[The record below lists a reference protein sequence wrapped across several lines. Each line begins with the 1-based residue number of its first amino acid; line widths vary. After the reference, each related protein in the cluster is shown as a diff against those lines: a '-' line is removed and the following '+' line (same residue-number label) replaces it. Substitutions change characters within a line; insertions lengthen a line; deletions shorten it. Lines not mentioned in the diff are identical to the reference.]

1 MKATSLITTG
11 VRKNF
16 IKTPQLYAIS
26 NTKRSIQEETLT
38 KLLSQAKNTE
48 FGMIHDFRSIQKSAD
63 PIALFKEKVPLTS
76 YSAFH
81 DEWIV
86 RALKGESNVIW
97 PGKINYFALS
107 SGTTKGGS
115 KFIPVSDQM
124 LKQFKKTSFVQASE
138 VSSMLKKSTLLKS
151 KALIVGG
158 STSLRFIEDVRVGDL
173 SGILA
178 KNKSWVFSSFSK
190 PGKKISQISDW
201 EEKMNRIVERAEKWN
216 IGVIAGVPSWI
227 SMLLERII
235 IRYQLNSIHDIWPN
249 LQLYVHGG
257 VFLDPYKSK
266 IDKMCRRP
274 LLYQNTYLA
283 SEGYFGYQREFNTSN
298 MELLMKHGVFYEFV
312 DASQFEALRCKMFN
326 TIKTLTVE
334 EIEPEK
340 PYAVVISTCS
350 GLWRYNLGDVIMFHG
365 AHKKNFKI
373 VGRISYNLNICGEHL
388 SEENLSVAITDTGRR
403 FGIEIHEFCSYPS
416 IKNNRHQWYIGVDHS
431 VSENEFEAYL
441 DERLK
446 QLNDDYWTARKF
458 LLKKPKVKVLPV
470 EKFYEF
476 MSIHNKIGSQ
486 SKFPRVMTEKLVKCW
501 EAFLSNSEGYIYN
514 PENLDA

>member
-1 MKATSLITTG
+1 MKATSLISTE
-11 VRKNF
+11 VAKDS
-16 IKTPQLYAIS
+16 KKAPLLYAIS
-26 NTKRSIQEETLT
+26 NSKRSIQEETLV
-38 KLLSQAKNTE
+38 KLISQARNTE
-48 FGMIHDFRSIQKSAD
+48 FGMIHDFRGIQKSDD

-76 YSAFH
+76 YGAFH
-81 DEWIV
+81 DEWIS
-86 RALKGESNVIW
+86 RALNGESNVIW

-138 VSSMLKKSTLLKS
+138 FSSLLKKSSLLKS

-158 STSLRFIEDVRVGDL
+158 STSLRSIEDIRVGDL

-178 KNKSWVFSSFSK
+178 KHKSWVFSSFSK

-216 IGVIAGVPSWI
+216 IGVIAGVPSWVA
-227 SMLLERII
+227 MLLERII

-266 IDKMCRRP
+266 IDKMCSRP

-283 SEGYFGYQREFNTSN
+283 SEGYFGYQREFSNPN

-312 DASQFEALRCKMFN
+312 DASQFEALRYKMFD
-326 TIKTLTVE
+326 TIRTCTIAEL
-334 EIEPEK
+334 EPEK

-350 GLWRYNLGDVIMFHG
+350 GLWRYSLGDVVMFHG
-365 AHKKNFKI
+365 ANKKHFKI

-388 SEENLSVAITDTGRR
+388 SEENLAIAVTETGRR
-403 FGIEIHEFCSYPS
+403 FGAEIHEFCSYPS
-416 IKNNRHQWYIGVDHS
+416 IKNNRHQWYIGVDRA

-446 QLNDDYWTARKF
+446 QLNDDYATARRF

-486 SKFPRVMTEKLVKCW
+486 SKFPRVMTDKLVKLW
-501 EAFLSNSEGYIYN
+501 EAFLSNSDGYIYN
-514 PENLDA
+514 PEDIDA